1 MMNYCVSDHVREKFQ
16 YDAKQLLRELRSQSI
31 NKDNISNA
39 EVDAQ
44 RHRKATLT
52 ACKKII
58 AKKYCD
64 DLQRMTFELMLLQR
78 FAQYNYEKRVWVQTK
93 GRKWR
98 ASIHRKQID
107 ALKMAE
113 ETGLSLSVCAKKLG
127 VTFEYF
133 HFSSQV
139 LEDILFEIQSTNS
152 RRNINLIDFSNLS
165 AQGSFIESAW
175 MPYVSSFAC
184 SDFQNAKFYHF
195 LEDKI
200 SSGVNC
206 FQADFSYANLSNADL
221 RFSYL
226 RESNFNNACLENTD
240 FTGANIFDCNFNQS
254 KGEYITT
261 SSAFDYEEFDAFLRE
276 SSLYIST

>member
-1 MMNYCVSDHVREKFQ
+1 MAIAH
-16 YDAKQLLRELRSQSI
+16 
-31 NKDNISNA
+31 
-39 EVDAQ
+39 
-44 RHRKATLT
+44 
-52 ACKKII
+52 KKII

-78 FAQYNYEKRVWVQTK
+78 FAQYNYEKRIWAQTK

-98 ASIHRKQID
+98 ASIHRKQIH
-107 ALKMAE
+107 AIKMAE
-113 ETGLSLSVCAKKLG
+113 ETGLSLSICAKKLG
-127 VTFEYF
+127 VTFECF

-152 RRNINLIDFSNLS
+152 KRNINLIDFSNLS
-165 AQGSFIESAW
+165 AKKSFIESSW
-175 MPYVSSFAC
+175 MHYVSTFAG
-184 SDFQNAKFYHF
+184 SDFHNAKFYHLF
-195 LEDKI
+195 VDGI
-200 SSGVNC
+200 RSGVDC